1 MEWLLTMIIKTLPFD
16 SFYAKEANLFLHNHL
31 ESGRFDIDKES
42 YT

>member
-1 MEWLLTMIIKTLPFD
+1 MMWLLPIIIKTLPFG
-16 SFYAKEANLFLHNHL
+16 SFSTKEANLFLHNHL